1 MGQNVGVI
9 GLGNM
14 GRGIA
19 KNIAKGGHTLY
30 VWDVVKDTRAKFSDI
45 ATIADPAQMAVFAD
59 FIIFVVPGSKE
70 IESMLDDILH
80 AAKPGLILWDFTT
93 SDPTFTKRLALKAN
107 DAEVAYMDAG
117 MTGGG
122 AKGADEGTMTLM
134 IGGPEDVFERSQP
147 VLKSCAREL
156 IYLGPSGAG
165 HTMKVVHNLITHT
178 NFLACS
184 EAGRLAEAAGIELKD
199 MIKVFNAGNARSFI
213 SERRFPDHILSETWD
228 GRSRVF
234 NLHKDVGMAVA
245 LSKDLGSP
253 MRIGHQ
259 TLAWLQ
265 SAVDAGMEED
275 DFTRLYPALD
285 NLFDK

>member
-1 MGQNVGVI
+1 MGETVGVV

-19 KNIAKGGHTLY
+19 KNIAMGKHSLL
-30 VWDVVKDTRAKFSDI
+30 VWDVIEEARALFEGTAQIVKPAEM
-45 ATIADPAQMAVFAD
+45 AAAADY
-59 FIIFVVPGSKE
+59 IIFVVPGSE
-70 IESMLDDILH
+70 QIDSMLGDIIH
-80 AAKPGLILWDFTT
+80 AAKPGLVLWDFTT
-93 SDPTFTKRLALKAN
+93 SDPTYTKRLAAQAK
-107 DAEVAYMDAG
+107 ESEIHYMDAG

-134 IGGPEDVFERSQP
+134 IGGDEDVFIRSQP

-184 EAGRLAEAAGIELKD
+184 EAGRLAEAAGIELAD

-228 GRSRVF
+228 GRSRIF

-245 LSKDLGSP
+245 LSKELDSP

-259 TLAWLQ
+259 TFAWIQ
-265 SAVDAGMEED
+265 AAVDAGMEDE
-275 DFTRLYPALD
+275 DFTRLYPALSD
-285 NLFDK
+285 L